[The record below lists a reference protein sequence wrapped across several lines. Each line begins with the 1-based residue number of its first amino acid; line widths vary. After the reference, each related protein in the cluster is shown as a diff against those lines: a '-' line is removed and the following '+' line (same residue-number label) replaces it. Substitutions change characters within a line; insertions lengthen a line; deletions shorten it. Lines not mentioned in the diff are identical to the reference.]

1 MLDKNSILIEPD
13 LYGLFTV
20 IAREYRI
27 NHYVYT
33 VMIEGLKLYAEIDLH
48 TILNIGDK
56 CKVSSIQGKD
66 FVILPEKIK
75 SYF

>member
-1 MLDKNSILIEPD
+1 
-13 LYGLFTV
+13 
-20 IAREYRI
+20 
-27 NHYVYT
+27 
-33 VMIEGLKLYAEIDLH
+33 MIDGLKLYAEIDLD

-56 CKVSSIQGKD
+56 CKVSFIQGND